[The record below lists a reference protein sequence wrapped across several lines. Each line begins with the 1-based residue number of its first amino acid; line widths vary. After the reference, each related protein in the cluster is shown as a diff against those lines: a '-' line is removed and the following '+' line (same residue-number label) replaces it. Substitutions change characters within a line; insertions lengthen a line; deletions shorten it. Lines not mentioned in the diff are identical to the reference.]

1 VENVL
6 VSLAIKEIA
15 MKLVFST
22 LAFAS
27 GAAMAGAATL
37 PVVVGGI
44 AAMCFL
50 FGKRAEARRALDERY
65 ARGEINREEYMQ
77 RRKDLRQ
84 EGY

>member
-1 VENVL
+1 
-6 VSLAIKEIA
+6 
-15 MKLVFST
+15 
-22 LAFAS
+22 
-27 GAAMAGAATL
+27 MAGAATL
-37 PVVVGGI
+37 PVVVGAI

-50 FGKRAEARRALDERY
+50 FGKRAEARRALDESY